1 MGIFELLKRKEKKR
15 FIGTCP
21 TNMEKC
27 YDPICCGGCAQ
38 LKVTQIFKKKNSTV
52 EKFSY

>member
-1 MGIFELLKRKEKKR
+1 MGNFELFKRKEKKR

-21 TNMEKC
+21 TNLEKC

-38 LKVTQIFKKKNSTV
+38 LKNRSVNLNVSINTT
-52 EKFSY
+52 SY